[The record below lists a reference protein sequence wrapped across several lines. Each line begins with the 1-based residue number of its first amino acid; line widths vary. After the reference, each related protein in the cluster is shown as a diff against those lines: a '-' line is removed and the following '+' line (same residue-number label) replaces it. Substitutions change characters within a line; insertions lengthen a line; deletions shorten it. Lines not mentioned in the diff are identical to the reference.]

1 MSLKNEYRK
10 NYINNLQLNG
20 FVEYEFIKGLKLKVS
35 GGYTYDARKN
45 DQFNNSKTRYGGPTS
60 TDKVNAQVVRN
71 ERLTWLNENT
81 LTYQTN
87 IKKKH
92 FFNTL
97 VGITFQNSDYEYYSF
112 KTIHIPNESLGMAGM
127 NEGQASTTNSY
138 KTSWSMMSYLARFN
152 YNYKSKYYATASFRA
167 DGSSKF
173 SKKNRYGY
181 FPSGSLAWNFMEE
194 EFMKP
199 LKKGT

>member
-1 MSLKNEYRK
+1 M
-10 NYINNLQLNG
+10 NG

-87 IKKKH
+87 IKKK
-92 FFNTL
+92 NTSL
-97 VGITFQNSDYEYYSF
+97 
-112 KTIHIPNESLGMAGM
+112 IH
-127 NEGQASTTNSY
+127 
-138 KTSWSMMSYLARFN
+138 
-152 YNYKSKYYATASFRA
+152 
-167 DGSSKF
+167 
-173 SKKNRYGY
+173 
-181 FPSGSLAWNFMEE
+181 
-194 EFMKP
+194 
-199 LKKGT
+199 